1 MNHLRFQGASNT
13 RMSVQQ
19 GSLIEDECGA
29 RRKGFQPTR
38 EEPSRLELVT
48 SIGPTPTRQK
58 VLVPSLRMHLCPST
72 ESRPWFT
79 SHSNEVLYSAM
90 VARRSPEEA
99 WREKGANKVES
110 IGRGHSERR

>member
-19 GSLIEDECGA
+19 GSLIEDECRA

-58 VLVPSLRMHLCPST
+58 VLVPSFAYAPLSFYRIP
-72 ESRPWFT
+72 P
-79 SHSNEVLYSAM
+79 M
-90 VARRSPEEA
+90 VYLSFE
-99 WREKGANKVES
+99 
-110 IGRGHSERR
+110 